1 MTLRRALGRITWR
14 EDGVYL
20 MELLLVAAV
29 ATVLGVRFYL
39 AATGYPQV
47 GGGGL
52 HIAHV
57 LWGGLLMLVG
67 SLVLLGSLGR
77 PALRLG
83 ALLAGAGF
91 GLFIDEVGKFI
102 TEDVDYFYQ
111 PAIAIIYATFV
122 VLALVLVALRRLVHL
137 TPRLAL
143 ANALTLAA
151 QGITEPAAN
160 DARHRALALLDE
172 ADPSDPLTDALRAR
186 IAGAGSAVAAA
197 PGRWVRTARAVE
209 AAYRRLVLT
218 RAFRGTLIAV
228 FAVVATSTIAS
239 TAALVIDG
247 FEVGPVNRGGG
258 TWVQVAASF
267 AVAVLIVIGIARLH
281 RSRLAAY
288 RWFLR
293 AMLVNILIV
302 QVFNFY
308 DSQLVAVLGLAVS
321 LIIYTAL
328 RYAIAREERAAPG
341 DTSPGRSPGRAISL
355 EGRRAGG

>member
-1 MTLRRALGRITWR
+1 MTFRTALGRITWR
-14 EDGVYL
+14 EDGVDL

-29 ATVLGVRFYL
+29 ATVLVVRFFL

-47 GGGGL
+47 GSGGL

-67 SLVLLGSLGR
+67 ALVLLGSLAHT
-77 PALRLG
+77 ALRLG

-122 VLALVLVALRRLVHL
+122 VLAVILVALRRAVHL

-143 ANALTLAA
+143 ANALALSA
-151 QGITEPAAN
+151 QGVSEPGAN
-160 DARHRALALLDE
+160 DARRRALALLE
-172 ADPSDPLTDALRAR
+172 QADPSDPLTGALRAR
-186 IAGAGSAVAAA
+186 IAAAGSAIAAS
-197 PGRWVRTARAVE
+197 PGRSVRIARAVE

-218 RAFRGTLIAV
+218 RAFRGMLVAV
-228 FAVVATSTIAS
+228 FAVVAASTIAS

-258 TWVQVAASF
+258 TWVQVAATS
-267 AVAVLIVIGIARLH
+267 AVAVLIVVGIALLH

-308 DSQLVAVLGLAVS
+308 DSQLVAVVGLAVS

-328 RYAIAREERAAPG
+328 RYAIAREVG
-341 DTSPGRSPGRAISL
+341 TVIGGTSPERSPSMVISA
-355 EGRRAGG
+355 EAPRGDG

>member
-1 MTLRRALGRITWR
+1 MTTIRPALARITWR
-14 EDGVYL
+14 EHGVDL

-67 SLVLLGSLGR
+67 ALVMLGSLAQS
-77 PALRLG
+77 ALRLG

-122 VLALVLVALRRLVHL
+122 ALALILVALRRVVHL

-143 ANALTLAA
+143 ANALALAA
-151 QGITEPAAN
+151 QGINEPGAG
-160 DARHRALALLDE
+160 DARHRALALLTE
-172 ADPSDPLTDALRAR
+172 ADPSDPFVGALRAR
-186 IAGAGSAVAAA
+186 IVSAGGGVAVA
-197 PGRWVRTARAVE
+197 PGRWARLAHNVE
-209 AAYRRLVLT
+209 SMYRSLVLT
-218 RAFRGTLIAV
+218 RAFSWLLVAAFWVVAV
-228 FAVVATSTIAS
+228 FTILS
-239 TAALVIDG
+239 TAALVVDR

-258 TWVQVAASF
+258 AWVQVGASF
-267 AVAVLIVIGIARLH
+267 TVTVLIVIGIARLR
-281 RSRLAAY
+281 RSRIAGY

-293 AMLVNILIV
+293 AILVNILVV

-308 DSQLVAVLGLAVS
+308 DSQLVAVVGLAVS
-321 LIIYTAL
+321 IVIYTAL
-328 RYAIAREERAAPG
+328 RYAIVREEGIIAG
-341 DTSPGRSPGRAISL
+341 GTSPGRSPSVVTSG
-355 EGRRAGG
+355 